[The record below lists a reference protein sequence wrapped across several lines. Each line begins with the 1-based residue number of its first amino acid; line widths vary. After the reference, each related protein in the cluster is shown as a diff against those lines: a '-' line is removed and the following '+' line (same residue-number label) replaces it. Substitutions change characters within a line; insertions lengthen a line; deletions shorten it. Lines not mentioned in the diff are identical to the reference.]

1 MAEICVVKVERGAV
15 VALDRFGAN
24 VLPPIY
30 PSSGGAAV
38 FADYNPALNKILVF

>member
-24 VLPPIY
+24 VLPPVY